1 MNKHAIFRSEKMK
14 LAANLIAGLVL
25 ITVGSYW
32 RMQGMALDWNPKALI
47 GLGFIPVGIALS
59 KAVQLYTYSRNP
71 KESMPALIA
80 MSDERLQAERNAAD
94 ATAHHLMS
102 WLLNLIFLGYTLMFP
117 KDIFESPAWWILF
130 ALFIVATLLPA
141 AILAFISRNKTVLS
155 EE

>member
-1 MNKHAIFRSEKMK
+1 MNKNAILKSEKMK
-14 LAANLIAGLVL
+14 LAANLFAGLVL
-25 ITVGSYW
+25 IAVGSYW
-32 RMQGMALDWNPKALI
+32 RMQGTALDWNPKALI

-80 MSDERLQAERNAAD
+80 MSDERLQAQRNTAD
-94 ATAHHLMS
+94 AAANRFLT
-102 WLLNLIFLGYTLMFP
+102 WLLYLLFLGYTLMFP

-141 AILAFISRNKTVLS
+141 AILAFISRNKTALS